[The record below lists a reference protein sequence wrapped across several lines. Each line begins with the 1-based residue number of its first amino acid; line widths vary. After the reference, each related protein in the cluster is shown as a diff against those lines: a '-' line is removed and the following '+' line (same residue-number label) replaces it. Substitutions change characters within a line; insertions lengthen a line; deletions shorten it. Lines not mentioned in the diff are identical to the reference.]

1 MKKKFWMMLMMAAV
15 LALAGCGSNSSD
27 SEAAEETET
36 EEETTEDSSSDYVLY
51 EDLTSTLVSLG
62 EYKGIEMAKTV
73 EEVPDEDVQSEID
86 SIKKE
91 YSDLVDVDREAQT
104 GDVVVIDFTGYIDGE
119 TSDSLQGTETSV
131 EIGSGSFLEDFE
143 NGLIGVTADE
153 DMEINMTFPENYSEE
168 VAGKDVTFEIHVY
181 RVSEYQIA
189 DWSDEFVQENLSYDS
204 IADMEESIREELE
217 ATAEE
222 EAESNWQYE
231 LVYALLEN
239 SEFEI
244 EDADV
249 EAYID
254 QMMSEY
260 ETYATMYGME
270 LGDFLETYLGVTE
283 EGLREMFRETAEFR
297 VQMTLAFHEIAELE
311 GMEVSDDE
319 YQEYLQSIADAY
331 GYEDASDI
339 ETYYS
344 PDTIREQLIQEKV
357 IDLICEN
364 AVDTAE

>member
-1 MKKKFWMMLMMAAV
+1 MKKKFWMILMMAAV
-15 LALAGCGSNSSD
+15 LALAGCGSD
-27 SEAAEETET
+27 SESAEETDTAEA
-36 EEETTEDSSSDYVLY
+36 EDAAESSSDYVLY

-62 EYKGIEMAKTV
+62 EYKGIELAKTV
-73 EEVPDEDVQSEID
+73 AEVTDEDVQAEID
-86 SIKKE
+86 DIKKE

-143 NGLIGVTADE
+143 NGLIGVTAGE
-153 DMEINMTFPENYSEE
+153 DMEINMTFLKDYSEE
-168 VAGKDVTFEIHVY
+168 VAGKDVTFEVYVY

-189 DWSDEFVQENLSYDS
+189 DWSDEFVQENLDYDS
-204 IADMEESIREELE
+204 IADMEASIREELE
-217 ATAEE
+217 ETAEE

-231 LVYALLEN
+231 LVYELLGA

-244 EDADV
+244 EDADI

-254 QMMSEY
+254 ELMSEY
-260 ETYATMYGME
+260 ETYATMYSME

-283 EGLREMFRETAEFR
+283 EELREMFRETAKFR
-297 VQMTLAFHEIAELE
+297 VQMTLAFHEIAERE

-319 YQEYLQSIADAY
+319 YQEYLQSIADTY

-344 PDTIREQLIQEKV
+344 PDLIREQLIQEKV
-357 IDLICEN
+357 IELICEN

>member
-15 LALAGCGSNSSD
+15 LALTGCGSGSGT
-27 SEAAEETET
+27 AEEMSEDAGET
-36 EEETTEDSSSDYVLY
+36 EEASEDSGDYVLY

-73 EEVPDEDVQSEID
+73 EEVTDEDVQAEISD
-86 SIKKE
+86 IKKE

-143 NGLIGVTADE
+143 NGLIGVTAGE

-168 VAGKDVTFEIHVY
+168 VAGKDVTFEIYVY
-181 RVSEYQIA
+181 RVSEYQLA
-189 DWSDEFVQENLSYDS
+189 DWSDEFVQENLDYDS
-204 IADMEESIREELE
+204 IADMEESIRAELE
-217 ATAEE
+217 TAAEE
-222 EAESNWQYE
+222 DAESNWQYE
-231 LVYALLEN
+231 LVYAVLEN
-239 SEFEI
+239 SEYEI

-270 LGDFLETYLGVTE
+270 LGEFLETYLGVTE

-311 GMEVSDDE
+311 GMEISDDE
-319 YQEYLQSIADAY
+319 YQEYLQSIADEY

-344 PDTIREQLIQEKV
+344 SEMIREQLIQEKV
-357 IDLICEN
+357 INLICEN

>member
-1 MKKKFWMMLMMAAV
+1 MKKKFWIIFMMAMV
-15 LALAGCGSNSSD
+15 LALAGCGSD
-27 SEAAEETET
+27 SGTEESADTAEETE
-36 EEETTEDSSSDYVLY
+36 ESTEDSSSDYVLY

-62 EYKGIEMAKTV
+62 EYKGIEMAMSV
-73 EEVPDEDVQSEID
+73 EEVTDEDVQAEVD

-91 YSDLVDVDREAQT
+91 YSDLVDVDREAQE

-181 RVSEYQIA
+181 RVSEYQMA
-189 DWSDEFVQENLSYDS
+189 DWSDAFVQENLEYDS
-204 IADMEESIREELE
+204 IADMEESIRAELE
-217 ATAEE
+217 EAAQED
-222 EAESNWQYE
+222 AESNWQYE
-231 LVYALLEN
+231 LVYAVLED

-260 ETYATMYGME
+260 ETYATMYDME
-270 LGDFLETYLGVTE
+270 LGEFLETYLGVTE
-283 EGLREMFRETAEFR
+283 EQLREMFRETAEFR

-319 YQEYLQSIADAY
+319 YQEYLQSIADEY

-344 PDTIREQLIQEKV
+344 SDMIREQLIQEKV

-364 AVDTAE
+364 AVNIAE